1 MASGLRGRNCHKL
14 GPPLHLEYKDVEL
27 LTFKIKLETS
37 IFQQETAQPYFVMI
51 KYVIHLE
58 KLFNPQN
65 LLLLELSVLI
75 CVLH

>member
-14 GPPLHLEYKDVEL
+14 GPPLHLEYKDIEL
-27 LTFKIKLETS
+27 LTFKIKSETS
-37 IFQQETAQPYFVMI
+37 IFQQGTAQPYFVMI